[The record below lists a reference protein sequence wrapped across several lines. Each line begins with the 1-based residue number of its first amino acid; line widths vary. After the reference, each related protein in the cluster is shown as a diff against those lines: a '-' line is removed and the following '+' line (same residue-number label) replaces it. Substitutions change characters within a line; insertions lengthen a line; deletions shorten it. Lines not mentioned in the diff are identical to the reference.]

1 MLKTFLDSRVSLE
14 KLELLI
20 VVFSMDDIYDFYG
33 CYKLFN
39 TMWYSNILCYDILK
53 NNKASVFYFWFSNG
67 FQNTF

>member
-39 TMWYSNILCYDILK
+39 TM
-53 NNKASVFYFWFSNG
+53 
-67 FQNTF
+67 